1 MMKKIYIVLFSIL
14 YVCIAVIG
22 CIHAYEFFGLATSLL
37 RVRGGEKILKEN
49 QKIMAAVLSG
59 AFEVGQ
65 AAVLFALLT
74 SEKER
79 NKIMPWVLM
88 VIFTLVQIMG
98 NIYACYKHI
107 MLYSQDLLQYFK
119 EPIFIWTNL
128 PDAQATVIVTY
139 VVAAILPICGLLLTS
154 MVTNFL
160 DKDTNKV
167 KNEEQKV
174 EKKEEKILEENKEIE
189 NELPTNEPEKI
200 EEVVEDEIEQED
212 DLVDDPTETPTETPT
227 EKPTEIP
234 TEEVKIPKDVED
246 IMDGNIVPHINYPNN
261 QKSHF
266 VNI

>member
-14 YVCIAVIG
+14 YLSIAVIS
-22 CIHAYEFFGLATSLL
+22 CIHAYEFFGLA
-37 RVRGGEKILKEN
+37 N

-160 DKDTNKV
+160 DKDTDKV
-167 KNEEQKV
+167 
-174 EKKEEKILEENKEIE
+174 KKEEQESEQQKEEEIIE
-189 NELPTNEPEKI
+189 EEIVNELPAQEPEI
-200 EEVVEDEIEQED
+200 LESNDEAVIKEIPSEA
-212 DLVDDPTETPTETPT
+212 PT
-227 EKPTEIP
+227 EKPTE
-234 TEEVKIPKDVED
+234 EVVYKEIKKKDNEQPISQEIED
-246 IMDGNIVPHINYPNN
+246 IMDGNIIPSINYPK

-266 VNI
+266 INI

>member
-14 YVCIAVIG
+14 YVCIGTIS
-22 CIHAYEFFGLATSLL
+22 CIHAYEFFGLA
-37 RVRGGEKILKEN
+37 N

-160 DKDTNKV
+160 DKDTSKV

-212 DLVDDPTETPTETPT
+212 DLVDDPTEIPTETPT

>member
-14 YVCIAVIG
+14 YICIAVIS
-22 CIHAYEFFGLATSLL
+22 CIHAYEFFGLA
-37 RVRGGEKILKEN
+37 N

-160 DKDTNKV
+160 DKDADKDEV
-167 KNEEQKV
+167 
-174 EKKEEKILEENKEIE
+174 KKEEQESEQKKEEEIIEEKIV
-189 NELPTNEPEKI
+189 NELPTQEPENLENNDEEI
-200 EEVVEDEIEQED
+200 EEEIPSEE
-212 DLVDDPTETPTETPT
+212 
-227 EKPTEIP
+227 PTEIP
-234 TEEVKIPKDVED
+234 TEEVVYKEIKNKDNDEPPISKEIED
-246 IMDGNIVPHINYPNN
+246 IMDGNIIPSINYPK

>member
-14 YVCIAVIG
+14 YVCIAVIS
-22 CIHAYEFFGLATSLL
+22 CIHAYEFFGLA
-37 RVRGGEKILKEN
+37 N

-128 PDAQATVIVTY
+128 PDTQATVIVTY
-139 VVAAILPICGLLLTS
+139 VVSAILPICGLLLTS

-160 DKDTNKV
+160 DKDENKV
-167 KNEEQKV
+167 KKEEQ
-174 EKKEEKILEENKEIE
+174 ESEQKKEEIIKNEVEEEIV
-189 NELPTNEPEKI
+189 NELPEEEPEIVDIKQEEIKEDII
-200 EEVVEDEIEQED
+200 EE
-212 DLVDDPTETPTETPT
+212 PTEA
-227 EKPTEIP
+227 P
-234 TEEVKIPKDVED
+234 TEEVIYKEIKNEDKTEPPISQEIED
-246 IMDGNIVPHINYPNN
+246 IMDGNIVPTINYPK

>member
-1 MMKKIYIVLFSIL
+1 MKDKIYIILFSIL
-14 YVCIAVIG
+14 YICIGTIS
-22 CIHAYEFFGLATSLL
+22 CIHAYEFFGLA
-37 RVRGGEKILKEN
+37 N

-160 DKDTNKV
+160 DKDTDKV
-167 KNEEQKV
+167 
-174 EKKEEKILEENKEIE
+174 KKEEQESEQQKEEEIIEEEIVNKLPTQEPEILESNDEEVIKEI
-189 NELPTNEPEKI
+189 PS
-200 EEVVEDEIEQED
+200 EE
-212 DLVDDPTETPTETPT
+212 PT
-227 EKPTEIP
+227 EKPTE
-234 TEEVKIPKDVED
+234 EVVYKEIKKKDNEQPISQEIED
-246 IMDGNIVPHINYPNN
+246 IMDGNIIPSINYPK

-266 VNI
+266 INI

>member
-14 YVCIAVIG
+14 YVCIAVIS
-22 CIHAYEFFGLATSLL
+22 CIHAYEFFGLA
-37 RVRGGEKILKEN
+37 N

-79 NKIMPWVLM
+79 SKIMPWVLM

-139 VVAAILPICGLLLTS
+139 VVAAILPVCGLLLTS
-154 MVTNFL
+154 MVTNYL
-160 DKDTNKV
+160 DKDEV
-167 KNEEQKV
+167 
-174 EKKEEKILEENKEIE
+174 KKEEQESEQKKEEIIKNEIE
-189 NELPTNEPEKI
+189 EEIVNELPEQEPEI
-200 EEVVEDEIEQED
+200 VEENDNEQEEIIKEPIEQS
-212 DLVDDPTETPTETPT
+212 
-227 EKPTEIP
+227 
-234 TEEVKIPKDVED
+234 TEEVIYKEIKNEDKTEPPISQEIED
-246 IMDGNIVPHINYPNN
+246 IMDGNIVPIINYPK